1 MTQPPSGQWSDPY
14 QPPPPPAYPPASP
27 TYPAY
32 QAPPTA
38 QYGVPPGYGPA
49 PYPVARPTNGMA
61 LASMIVALAGIISGI
76 GFPIGAILGHIAL
89 KQVRETGEQGE
100 SYAKAGII
108 VGWIGTAL
116 VALGCIGYIV
126 FFVALFRTIPN
137 SEFQ

>member
-1 MTQPPSGQWSDPY
+1 
-14 QPPPPPAYPPASP
+14 
-27 TYPAY
+27 
-32 QAPPTA
+32 
-38 QYGVPPGYGPA
+38 
-49 PYPVARPTNGMA
+49 MA

-126 FFVALFRTIPN
+126 FIAAIIRTAP
-137 SEFQ
+137 EFQ

>member
-1 MTQPPSGQWSDPY
+1 
-14 QPPPPPAYPPASP
+14 
-27 TYPAY
+27 
-32 QAPPTA
+32 
-38 QYGVPPGYGPA
+38 
-49 PYPVARPTNGMA
+49 MA
-61 LASMIVALAGIISGI
+61 IAAMVVALAGIVSGI

-116 VALGCIGYIV
+116 LVLCGIGYFV
-126 FFVALFRTIPN
+126 FFIALFNSIPA